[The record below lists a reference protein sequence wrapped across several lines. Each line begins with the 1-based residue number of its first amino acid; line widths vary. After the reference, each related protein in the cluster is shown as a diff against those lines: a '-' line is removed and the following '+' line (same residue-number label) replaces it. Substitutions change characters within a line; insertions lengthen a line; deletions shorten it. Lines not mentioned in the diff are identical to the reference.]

1 MEAYKDNAKGA
12 LTVFSLA
19 IAIFA
24 AILSIFSSIATY
36 NTFAKASK
44 NELEIKSL
52 KLELLRVQRMVREG
66 VSQTSEKSIANE
78 RKKRSNSGPK
88 THVNFFRTMNTALEQ
103 SLATYKEEM
112 IKNCFYNE
120 TAICIQGE
128 KGPPG
133 ARGLKGDPG
142 KAGPRGPTGGQ
153 GIRGPKGDPGNRGP
167 HGPTVFKPVITG
179 VPKNISVL
187 EHHNAVFKC
196 VAEAY
201 PKPKIEWLY
210 KGVRIFGNESRF
222 DLLNETHIQLRNVTF
237 DDRGEFMCVST
248 NFMGTRRAKA
258 NLTVLVPPKV
268 SIANKQVVGYKGH
281 DLTIQCSVFAFP
293 TPNITWIRVDGHLA
307 ENVEVTDDGQFRF
320 RNLREENG
328 GMYKCIGNND
338 VGTAVKPFLLVV
350 QSFTRNSG
358 FVTTCGGQMHGIS
371 GAFASP
377 NYPNNY
383 GDNIGCSWTIDGPR
397 NSVLTL
403 RFVKFRTESGND
415 KVLIR
420 SRSGSIVGELSGSI
434 SSGQTYR
441 INGGKIYID
450 FTTDG
455 SVTSGGFLATWH
467 A

>member
-78 RKKRSNSGPK
+78 RKKRSNSWPK

-201 PKPKIEWLY
+201 PNPAIEWLY

-237 DDRGEFMCVST
+237 DDRGEFMCAST

-307 ENVEVTDDGQFRF
+307 DNVEVTVDGQFLF
-320 RNLREENG
+320 RNLKEGNG
-328 GMYKCIGNND
+328 GMYKCIAKND
-338 VGTAVKPFLLVV
+338 VGTAVAPFHLVV
-350 QSFTRNSG
+350 EKFSRSSR
-358 FVTTCGGQMHGIS
+358 CGGEMHGIS

-383 GDNIGCSWTIDGPR
+383 NDGMVCTWTITAPR
-397 NSVLTL
+397 NSVITL
-403 RFVKFRTESGND
+403 EFVNFKTESTHD
-415 KVLIR
+415 KVVIR
-420 SRSGSIVGELSGSI
+420 KGTQTGQTVAELSGSVG
-434 SSGQTYR
+434 SGQRYR
-441 INGGKIYID
+441 INGGRVFIRFYS
-450 FTTDG
+450 DG
-455 SVTSGGFLATWH
+455 SSNYRGFLATWH